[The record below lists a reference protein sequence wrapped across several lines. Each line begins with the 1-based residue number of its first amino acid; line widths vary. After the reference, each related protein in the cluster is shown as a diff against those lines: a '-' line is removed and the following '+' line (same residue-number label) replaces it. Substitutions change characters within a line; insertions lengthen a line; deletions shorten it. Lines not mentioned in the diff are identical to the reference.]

1 MSRLVSAGAIIY
13 DQPDIYSPVGTINR
27 PTGLVVANFAFT
39 QLVNGASLPWPLAD
53 GSAVPDSSI
62 SSGSAYFNEIP
73 GTPGFYSV
81 RFLPDR
87 VGFWKL
93 ILTNAGLGIDVVL
106 EYDVLASGALK
117 PGASSGLI
125 ASFTKT

>member
-27 PTGLVVANFAFT
+27 PTGLVFSNFTLT
-39 QLVNGASLPWPLAD
+39 QLVNGAALPWPLAD
-53 GSAVPDSSI
+53 GSSVPDSSI
-62 SSGSAYFNEIP
+62 SSGTVYLHEIS
-73 GTPGFYSV
+73 GSPGFYSV

-93 ILTNAGLGIDVVL
+93 ILTNAGMGIDVVL

-117 PGASSGLI
+117 PGSSSGLV
-125 ASFTKT
+125 ASFTKQ